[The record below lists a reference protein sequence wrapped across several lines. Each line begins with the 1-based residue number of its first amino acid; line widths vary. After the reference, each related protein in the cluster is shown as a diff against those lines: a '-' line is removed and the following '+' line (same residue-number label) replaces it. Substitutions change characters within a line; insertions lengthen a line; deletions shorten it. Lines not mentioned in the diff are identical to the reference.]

1 MLRLTNVRKSYV
13 EPDGTALPVL
23 DIAAFEMAAGEQVVL
38 LGESGGGKTTL
49 LHIIAGITAA
59 DSGTIEIDGL
69 DITRLGE
76 AGRDRFRAEKLGYVF
91 QTFNLLPGFSALEN
105 VLLGMSF
112 TRQPTDA
119 ARAKQLLE
127 QVGLGHRLTH
137 KPGQLSVGERQ
148 RVSVARALANKPKL
162 ILADEPTANVDA
174 AHQQQIIDLVRQRC
188 EAENIALLLVTHSA
202 EVSSQFE
209 RVVQLGE
216 LNQVVAEVR

>member
-1 MLRLTNVRKSYV
+1 MLRLTNVCKSYV
-13 EPDGTALPVL
+13 EPDGTPLPVL

-59 DSGTIEIDGL
+59 DSGSVEIDGL
-69 DITRLGE
+69 DIMRLGE

-112 TRQPTDA
+112 SRQPTDA
-119 ARAKQLLE
+119 GRAKQLLE

-174 AHQQQIIDLVRQRC
+174 AHQQQIIDLIRQRC
-188 EAENIALLLVTHSA
+188 EAENIALLLVTHSQ
-202 EVSSQFE
+202 EVSGQFE

-216 LNQVVAEVR
+216 LNRVVAEV